1 MACDISGNRPVLS
14 HVVRNYPSVV
24 PLSQSDEAQ
33 PVMMQSASV
42 SNPRPLF
49 LALYGVALAF
59 VLPSLM
65 EFFLVTFPYRPG
77 EANWR
82 FGATGLLYNSVVV
95 SPLFGLGLA
104 AVVGYFLEQRA
115 VMRTVAIIA
124 FVIAV
129 FLLISFPFF
138 ILDFLQLRQQ
148 VNPGGRQAYD
158 YVSLKAV
165 LTGGIMALAAIGL
178 GLGAW
183 RSAPPKLS
191 GPAAR
196 KAAAPG
202 KIVVGQN

>member
-1 MACDISGNRPVLS
+1 MTQFQLP
-14 HVVRNYPSVV
+14 
-24 PLSQSDEAQ
+24 
-33 PVMMQSASV
+33 
-42 SNPRPLF
+42 SNPRPLL

-65 EFFLVTFPYRPG
+65 EFVLVTFPYRVS

-104 AVVGYFLEQRA
+104 AVVAYLLEQRG
-115 VMRTVAIIA
+115 VLRTVSIIA
-124 FVIAV
+124 FVLAV
-129 FLLISFPFF
+129 FLIISFPFF

-148 VNPGGRQAYD
+148 VNPNGRQAYD

-165 LTGGIMALAAIGL
+165 ITGGIMALAAIGL
-178 GLGAW
+178 GVGSW
-183 RSAPPKLS
+183 RSTPPKLT
-191 GPAAR
+191 GAAAR

-202 KIVVGQN
+202 KIVVGSQPGA